1 MFPSDFSS
9 FLLVAGIG
17 LLCYLLLRRSWGR
30 LGRSRQQD
38 AADIHRPAAAGARR
52 QSSLSDSPSEV
63 VRWQV
68 ELHETAR
75 DIKAEIDT
83 KLAALQALTIAARQE
98 CARLELLIARAQRLH
113 GSVDSLA
120 AIEELAD
127 PAAMSDSSRLQQ
139 VIDNLPPPSRPAG
152 PSQRRA
158 IQQLSASGLPPA
170 AIAERLGLPVGEV
183 ELML

>member
-1 MFPSDFSS
+1 MFRSDFSS

-30 LGRSRQQD
+30 LGRSRQQQTELQ
-38 AADIHRPAAAGARR
+38 RPAAAGGHRR
-52 QSSLSDSPSEV
+52 SSLSDSPSEV

-68 ELHETAR
+68 ELYETAR

-83 KLAALQALTIAARQE
+83 KLAALQAMTIAARQE
-98 CARLELLIARAQRLH
+98 CDRLELLIARAQRLN
-113 GSVDSLA
+113 GPVDSLA
-120 AIEELAD
+120 AIEDLAD
-127 PAAMSDSSRLQQ
+127 PAAMSDPSRLQQ
-139 VIDNLPPPSRPAG
+139 VVDRLPPPSRPVG

-158 IQQLSASGLPPA
+158 IQQLSASGLAPA

>member
-9 FLLVAGIG
+9 FLFIAGIG
-17 LLCYLLLRRSWGR
+17 ILCYLLLRRSRGKLAR
-30 LGRSRQQD
+30 
-38 AADIHRPAAAGARR
+38 AHRNDEQTVIKPQVAAAPR
-52 QSSLSDSPSEV
+52 QSHLADAPDDLL
-63 VRWQV
+63 RWQV

-83 KLAALQALTIAARQE
+83 KLAALQALTTSARQE
-98 CARLELLIARAQRLH
+98 CARLELLLARAQRLN
-113 GSVDSLA
+113 GPVDSLA

-127 PAAMSDSSRLQQ
+127 PAAMSDPSRLQQ
-139 VIDNLPPPSRPAG
+139 VIDNLPPPSRPSG

-158 IQQLSASGLPPA
+158 IQQLSASGLAPA
-170 AIAERLGLPVGEV
+170 AIAERLGLPIGEV